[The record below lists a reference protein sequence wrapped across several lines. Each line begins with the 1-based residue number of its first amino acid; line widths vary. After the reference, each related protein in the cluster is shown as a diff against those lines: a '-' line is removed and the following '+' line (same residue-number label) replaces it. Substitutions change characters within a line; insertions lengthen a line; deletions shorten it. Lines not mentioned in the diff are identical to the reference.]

1 MGEKPKTQNG
11 VTVVVSLARKT
22 LPNKR
27 AFGTEL
33 TSIDITIR
41 KLNSTSRRKPSYH
54 RVVEIS

>member
-1 MGEKPKTQNG
+1 MGEKPKAKNG
-11 VTVVVSLARKT
+11 VTVVVSPTRKT

-33 TSIDITIR
+33 TNIDITKS
-41 KLNSTSRRKPSYH
+41 KLNSTSRRRPSYQ